1 MIYPLF
7 QLLTKQP
14 QLLLDHAEG
23 YSELIAAE
31 ASGASAWWKRR
42 VALYVCALCSGSV
55 AAILAGVGT
64 MLWTTV
70 PAAGMHAPWVLIL
83 VPVLPAGVALW
94 CAIAAS
100 VQAKETHFANLR
112 EQARADMAML
122 REATAP

>member
-1 MIYPLF
+1 MIYS
-7 QLLTKQP
+7 LLHLITARP

-42 VALYVCALCSGSV
+42 LALYACALCSGSI
-55 AAILAGVGT
+55 AAVLAGVAT
-64 MLWTTV
+64 MLWATV

-83 VPVLPAGVALW
+83 VPVLPAAVAVW
-94 CAIAAS
+94 CAIAAM
-100 VQAKETHFANLR
+100 VQSTETHFANLR

-122 REATAP
+122 REVTAP